1 VLLPSVAL
9 GQAIGRWGNFFN
21 SEAFGLPTDLPWKL
35 TIPYANRPVEFLD
48 QSTFHPTFLYESL
61 WNLGVLALL
70 LVLFERGI
78 RGKINLPVG
87 AISCLYLVAY
97 SGGRLWI
104 EGLRIDPLC
113 LMGTP
118 PYCNG
123 GLRMAQ
129 LVSLALIALGA
140 FGLYWLYGRRQP
152 LPDPSGVQA

>member
-1 VLLPSVAL
+1 MPPS
-9 GQAIGRWGNFFN
+9 
-21 SEAFGLPTDLPWKL
+21 
-35 TIPYANRPVEFLD
+35 
-48 QSTFHPTFLYESL
+48 
-61 WNLGVLALL
+61 LALL
-70 LVLFERGI
+70 LVLFERGV
-78 RGKINLPVG
+78 RGRINLPVG
-87 AISCLYLVAY
+87 ANSCLYLVAY
-97 SGGRLWI
+97 SCGRLWI

-140 FGLYWLYGRRQP
+140 FGLYWLYGQRKP

>member
-1 VLLPSVAL
+1 M
-9 GQAIGRWGNFFN
+9 
-21 SEAFGLPTDLPWKL
+21 
-35 TIPYANRPVEFLD
+35 
-48 QSTFHPTFLYESL
+48 
-61 WNLGVLALL
+61 
-70 LVLFERGI
+70 
-78 RGKINLPVG
+78 G

-97 SGGRLWI
+97 SCWRLWI